1 MMRKISL
8 RLVAV
13 TFGALMIGADTP
25 TQTIKQGGVSFTVPT
40 TWKSSKPGSSMR
52 LAQFKLDP
60 VKGDEDPAELVL
72 FKFAGG
78 GGSVKANLDRWQQQ
92 FQDKDGS
99 PPKITTDTRKGKNT
113 DVTFAE
119 TSGRYVAAV
128 TPGSPQKFDK
138 SDWRLLGAIVQ
149 TQDAGYFFKMVGPDK
164 TMNAAKPAFEAMI
177 KSISLDK
184 D

>member
-1 MMRKISL
+1 MMRK
-8 RLVAV
+8 V
-13 TFGALMIGADTP
+13 TFRLAAVALGLLMVAADTP
-25 TQTIKQGGVSFTVPT
+25 TETVNAGGVSFAVPK
-40 TWKSSKPGSSMR
+40 TWKSSKPSSSMR
-52 LAQFKLDP
+52 LAQFKVAP
-60 VKGDEDPAELVL
+60 VKGEEDAAELIL

-99 PPKITTDTRKGKNT
+99 PPKLTTDTRKGKNT

-128 TPGSPQKFDK
+128 TPGSPDK
-138 SDWRLLGAIVQ
+138 LDKPDWRLLGAIVQ
-149 TQDAGYFFKMVGPDK
+149 TPEAGYFFKMVGPDK
-164 TMNAAKPAFEAMI
+164 TMKEAKSAFEAMI
-177 KSISLDK
+177 KSITVEK